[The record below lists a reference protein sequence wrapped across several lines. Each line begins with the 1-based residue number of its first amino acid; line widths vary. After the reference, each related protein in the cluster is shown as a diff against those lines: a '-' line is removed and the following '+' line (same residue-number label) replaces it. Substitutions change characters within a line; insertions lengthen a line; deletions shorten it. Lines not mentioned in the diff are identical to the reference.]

1 MTWSEFLSHIRSH
14 HLKLEHLFGTG
25 IGLKFQR
32 IDSDIAAETM
42 LHFAKSNIPV
52 LPVHDSFIMHKGY
65 EEILS
70 KVMAD
75 AFKARTGSDIPI
87 KVTAKPIQARHDR
100 IAYQASRGV
109 YKDYD
114 PTDSL
119 HELNMDY
126 DVIFSDDPE
135 YGPYEKRLSAFFA
148 HQSERQS
155 QVRRDLNEEQDPQK
169 FAKLELDRLRDE
181 DTPET

>member
-1 MTWSEFLSHIRSH
+1 VFHEDEIKMTWSEFLSHIRSH

-126 DVIFSDDPE
+126 DVI
-135 YGPYEKRLSAFFA
+135 
-148 HQSERQS
+148 
-155 QVRRDLNEEQDPQK
+155 
-169 FAKLELDRLRDE
+169 ELLPIRW
-181 DTPET
+181 TGSVVI